1 MMLLSHRQSFTS
13 FSKRRM
19 HNRDYKRRHSKE
31 RLNYK
36 RISYL
41 EPLFDDMIAVDEK
54 GHTKSYTCE
63 QLRNEYNRLIDDI
76 CHYLLNIYDLD
87 QELEAYIEAYHE
99 LVEQLESCN
108 NLTS

>member
-1 MMLLSHRQSFTS
+1 MITKEDIR
-13 FSKRRM
+13 
-19 HNRDYKRRHSKE
+19 KE

-41 EPLFDDMIAVDEK
+41 ELLFDDIVIVDEK

-63 QLRNEYNRLIDDI
+63 QLRKEYNRLIDDI
-76 CHYLLNIYDLD
+76 CHYLLKIYDLD

-99 LVEQLESCN
+99 LAEQLETLN
-108 NLTS
+108 TLTS

>member
-1 MMLLSHRQSFTS
+1 MITKEDIR
-13 FSKRRM
+13 
-19 HNRDYKRRHSKE
+19 KE

-76 CHYLLNIYDLD
+76 CHYLLKIYDLD

-99 LVEQLESCN
+99 LVEQLEFCN